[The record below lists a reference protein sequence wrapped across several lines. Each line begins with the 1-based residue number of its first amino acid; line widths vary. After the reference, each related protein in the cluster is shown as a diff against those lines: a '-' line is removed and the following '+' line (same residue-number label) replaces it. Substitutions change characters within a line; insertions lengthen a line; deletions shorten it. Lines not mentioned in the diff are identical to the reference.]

1 MAVHR
6 KRGRQQGT
14 CPARR
19 KKNKK
24 GPDEKVLLDLINS
37 CTDSTVR
44 KDALC
49 EYLKVKVAAA
59 TAAKDAELAL
69 KDAELAEKDAEL
81 AAATAAKGAE
91 MVELKVE
98 NKMLHQGLLQVQGLL
113 TSMGLFE
120 RVAQLAF
127 GEQKVAGHAEG
138 AFDCTSALEQAVI
151 TPEAGPWS
159 MLLKTTIKK
168 CAPAVGKSKNRQKDE
183 LVRIWEELSYEVHA
197 YPWYNLNLN
206 LVPALS
212 ETGKC
217 VIASFA
223 ETLGVQVHHGL
234 DGRKQPFVVGEI
246 GGCRDPPDSPVARDS
261 AVEGSRSRHRDF
273 GLDPASALLLLD
285 HDPQGSAAHAPRE
298 RRRGGQGQMVPGSA
312 SDIPGGAQKAF
323 SP

>member
-223 ETLGVQVHHGL
+223 ETLGVQV
-234 DGRKQPFVVGEI
+234 Q
-246 GGCRDPPDSPVARDS
+246 AT
-261 AVEGSRSRHRDF
+261 
-273 GLDPASALLLLD
+273 
-285 HDPQGSAAHAPRE
+285 
-298 RRRGGQGQMVPGSA
+298 
-312 SDIPGGAQKAF
+312 
-323 SP
+323 

>member
-6 KRGRQQGT
+6 KRERQQGT
-14 CPARR
+14 RPARR

-24 GPDEKVLLDLINS
+24 GADEKVLLDLINS
-37 CTDSTVR
+37 CTDSKVR

-59 TAAKDAELAL
+59 TAAKNAELAL
-69 KDAELAEKDAEL
+69 KDAELAEKDAKLAAATAAKDAKL

-91 MVELKVE
+91 MVDLKVE

-168 CAPAVGKSKNRQKDE
+168 CAPAVGKSKSQQKDE
-183 LVRIWEELSYEVHA
+183 LVRIWEELSYAVHA

-212 ETGKC
+212 VTGKC

-223 ETLGVQVHHGL
+223 ETLGAQVQ
-234 DGRKQPFVVGEI
+234 
-246 GGCRDPPDSPVARDS
+246 AT
-261 AVEGSRSRHRDF
+261 
-273 GLDPASALLLLD
+273 
-285 HDPQGSAAHAPRE
+285 
-298 RRRGGQGQMVPGSA
+298 
-312 SDIPGGAQKAF
+312 
-323 SP
+323 